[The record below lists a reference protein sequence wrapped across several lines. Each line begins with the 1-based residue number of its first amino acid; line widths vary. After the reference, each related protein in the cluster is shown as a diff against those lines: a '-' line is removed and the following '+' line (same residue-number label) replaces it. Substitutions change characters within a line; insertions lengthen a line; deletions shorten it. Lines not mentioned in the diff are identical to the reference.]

1 MGPRVDSHQ
10 HFWDVERFS
19 YLWMPPE
26 LRRNYLPEDLAPV
39 LRDNRFDGSVTVQ
52 AATDAAEADWLL
64 DLADEHPFM
73 LGVVAW
79 VDLTDA
85 RVGDRLDALQLRPK
99 FRGVRH
105 PVHDEPD
112 DRWLLRDDVL
122 RGLRELE
129 RRRIPFDLLVRPQHL
144 PVVRELIERVP
155 SLPVVIDHIAKPP
168 IATGSLEGWAQ
179 EMERVS
185 HIPHTHVKLSG
196 MVTEAGNRLA
206 PEHLRP
212 YLHHVMRQ
220 FPPDR
225 MMFGS
230 DWPVCKLAGGMSWK
244 RVLATFTQT
253 HGAIPSPV
261 RAEIIGATAV
271 RFYGLKLS
279 AQQAPTAGV
288 APL

>member
-1 MGPRVDSHQ
+1 MATRVDSHQ
-10 HFWDVERFS
+10 HFWDIDRFS
-19 YLWMPPE
+19 YPWMPPQ
-26 LRRNYLPEDLAPV
+26 LRRNYLPEDLAQV
-39 LRDNRFDGSVTVQ
+39 LRENRMNGSVTVQ
-52 AATDAAEADWLL
+52 AATEDAETDWLL
-64 DLADEHPFM
+64 DLAEQHAFM
-73 LGVVAW
+73 LGVVGW
-79 VDLTDA
+79 VDLTA
-85 RVGDRLDALQLRPK
+85 ERLGDRLDALQRRRK
-99 FRGVRH
+99 FRGIRH

-155 SLPVVIDHIAKPP
+155 SLPAVIDHIAKPP
-168 IATGSLEGWAQ
+168 IATGALDGWAE

-185 HIPHTHVKLSG
+185 AIPHLHVKLSG
-196 MVTEAGNRLA
+196 MVTEAGDRLS

-212 YLHHVMRQ
+212 YLHHVMRL

-261 RAEIIGATAV
+261 RSEIIGATAV
-271 RFYGLKLS
+271 RFYGLE
-279 AQQAPTAGV
+279 AA
-288 APL
+288 